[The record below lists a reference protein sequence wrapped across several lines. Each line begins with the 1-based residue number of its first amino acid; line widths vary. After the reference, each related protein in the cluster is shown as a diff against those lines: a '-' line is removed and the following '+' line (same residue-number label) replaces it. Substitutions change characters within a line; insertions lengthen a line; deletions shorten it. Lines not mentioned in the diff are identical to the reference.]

1 MEEAHLFRKLLLSL
15 GLVFSLST
23 LANAQGGEP
32 IRIGLLTADTGM
44 FAFFQSHYTD
54 AAKLAVEHVNN
65 NGGIL
70 GRKVELVI
78 QGHNGGLQ
86 AVLVAAQKL
95 AEQDKALFI
104 FGFATSAMSMAVA
117 PRVTAWNTILLDSSA
132 SIDELTTKQCNK
144 NYFRTINTNEM
155 AINLFQGIVEEKG
168 YKTWQVLANDQETMH
183 SFTARFGK
191 MLEAIGGRIVN
202 SAFAPVG
209 TPDWGSYISQL
220 SAKPTEA
227 LIVFAGAGGDA
238 LTIPK
243 QAKQFGLFGKYK
255 LVLSV
260 LLTNDIVLEAQGDST
275 VGLYT
280 SLSYSTQ
287 MPGDKNATFVKLY
300 NERYKR
306 PPSFLAAEQWQ
317 AVEVMKA
324 AIEKAGKVDVAAVR
338 EALLGL
344 KTTTIMGDVEM
355 RGSDHQLQRPMALV
369 QIESAGEGKATMALR
384 KIEPASKIL
393 PASTVNCN

>member
-1 MEEAHLFRKLLLSL
+1 MFKKLLLCFAIVLSL
-15 GLVFSLST
+15 PT
-23 LANAQGGEP
+23 LARAQGGEP

-54 AAKLAVEHVNN
+54 AAKLAVENVNK

-78 QGHNGGLQ
+78 QGHNGALP

-95 AEQDKALFI
+95 AEQDKAVFI

-117 PRVTAWNTILLDSSA
+117 PRVTAWNTIFLDSSG

-144 NYFRTINTNEM
+144 NYFRSINTNEM
-155 AINLFQGIVEEKG
+155 ALNLFQGIVEEKG
-168 YKTWQVLANDQETMH
+168 YKSWQVLANDQQSMH
-183 SFTARFGK
+183 SFTERFAK
-191 MLEAIGGRIVN
+191 MLEPIGGRIDNAV
-202 SAFAPVG
+202 FAPVG
-209 TPDWGSYISQL
+209 NPDWGSYMSQL
-220 SAKPTEA
+220 LAKPSEA
-227 LIVFAGAGGDA
+227 LMVFAGAGGDS

-243 QAKQFGLFGKYK
+243 QAKQFGLFSKYK

-280 SLSYSTQ
+280 SLSYSTE
-287 MPGDKNATFVKLY
+287 MPGDKNAAFVKLY
-300 NERYKR
+300 TERYGK

-324 AIEKAGKVDVAAVR
+324 AIERAGTTDVEAVR
-338 EALLGL
+338 KAMLGL
-344 KTTTIMGDVEM
+344 KTTTIMGDVQM
-355 RGSDHQLQRPMALV
+355 RSADHQLERPMALV
-369 QIESAGEGKATMALR
+369 QIESAGEGKAKMALR
-384 KIEPASKIL
+384 KIEPASKVL
-393 PASTVNCN
+393 PAPTVDCN

>member
-1 MEEAHLFRKLLLSL
+1 MLKRLLLCFAIVLSL
-15 GLVFSLST
+15 PT
-23 LANAQGGEP
+23 LARAQGGEP

-44 FAFFQSHYTD
+44 FAFFQSHFTD
-54 AAKLAVEHVNN
+54 SAKLAVENLNN

-70 GRKVELVI
+70 GRKVELII
-78 QGHNGGLQ
+78 QGHNGSLP

-95 AEQDKALFI
+95 AEQDKAVFI
-104 FGFATSAMSMAVA
+104 FGFSTSAMSMAVA
-117 PRVTAWNTILLDSSA
+117 PRVTAWNTIFLDTSG

-144 NYFRTINTNEM
+144 NYFRAINTNEM

-183 SFTARFGK
+183 SFAARFAK
-191 MLEAIGGRIVN
+191 MLEKIDGRIVN
-202 SAFAPVG
+202 AVYAPVA

-220 SAKPTEA
+220 LAKPTEA
-227 LIVFAGAGGDA
+227 LIVFAGAGGDS
-238 LTIPK
+238 LNIPK

-260 LLTNDIVLEAQGDST
+260 LVTNDIVLDAQGDST

-287 MPGDKNATFVKLY
+287 MPGEKNAAFVKLY
-300 NERYKR
+300 NDRYGK
-306 PPSFLAAEQWQ
+306 PPTFFAAEQWQ

-324 AIEKAGKVDVAAVR
+324 AIERAGTTDVEAVR
-338 EALLGL
+338 KAMLGL

-355 RGSDHQLQRPMALV
+355 RAADHQLMRPMALV
-369 QIESAGEGKATMALR
+369 QIESAGEGKAKMALR

-393 PASTVNCN
+393 APPTVECN

>member
-1 MEEAHLFRKLLLSL
+1 MLKKLLLGLAIALSL
-15 GLVFSLST
+15 PT
-23 LANAQGGEP
+23 LAKAQGGEP

-54 AAKLAVEHVNN
+54 AAKLAVENLNN

-70 GRKVELVI
+70 GRKVELII

-86 AVLVAAQKL
+86 AVLLAAQKL

-117 PRVTAWNTILLDSSA
+117 PRVTAWNTIFLDSSA

-144 NYFRTINTNEM
+144 NYFRSINTNEM
-155 AINLFQGIVEEKG
+155 AINLFQSIVEEKG

-183 SFTARFGK
+183 AFTARFAK
-191 MLEAIGGRIVN
+191 MLESIGGRIVN

-243 QAKQFGLFGKYK
+243 QAKQFGLFAKYK

-260 LLTNDIVLEAQGDST
+260 LLTNDIVLDAQGDST
-275 VGLYT
+275 VGLYS

-300 NERYKR
+300 TDRYKR

-317 AVEVMKA
+317 AVELMKA
-324 AIEKAGKVDVAAVR
+324 AIERAGTTDVESVR
-338 EALLGL
+338 KALLGL
-344 KTTTIMGDVEM
+344 KASTIMGDVEM
-355 RGSDHQLQRPMALV
+355 RASDHQLQRPMALI
-369 QIESAGEGKATMALR
+369 QIESAGEGKAAMALR
-384 KIEPASKIL
+384 KIEPASKVL
-393 PASTVNCN
+393 PAATVDCN